1 MASSQKEVD
10 DGATDKKRSFSHRPA
25 RTPALVYVFASANAC
40 VFAPGCGDIRGLYAA
55 LCGAFAG
62 VPLFVEPRGVSSQS
76 LRNGAL
82 DGFLTL

>member
-1 MASSQKEVD
+1 
-10 DGATDKKRSFSHRPA
+10 
-25 RTPALVYVFASANAC
+25 

-62 VPLFVEPRGVSSQS
+62 VPLFVEPRAVSSQS